1 MTFEAAFEYANKNVP
16 RGSVC
21 AVANA
26 DIYFDDSIREAVAH
40 ARHDTVYALLRWDVS
55 PVDGTAVLKPQID
68 SQDSWVFQTPVRIA
82 ADGEMGFEIGRLRSD
97 NRIAAI
103 FLDTVQYRVVNNP
116 LDIKTFHLQNETD
129 RPGRTNAEQ
138 VPGKFTMLRLTLGW

>member
-1 MTFEAAFEYANKNVP
+1 M
-16 RGSVC
+16 
-21 AVANA
+21 
-26 DIYFDDSIREAVAH
+26 
-40 ARHDTVYALLRWDVS
+40 YALLRWDVS
-55 PVDGTAVLKPQID
+55 PVDGTAVLKPRID

-129 RPGRTNAEQ
+129 RPGRTRGGALLFTKRR
-138 VPGKFTMLRLTLGW
+138 VPETIFSNLIHCVLPSYNVFVWCLQYMLVDVR